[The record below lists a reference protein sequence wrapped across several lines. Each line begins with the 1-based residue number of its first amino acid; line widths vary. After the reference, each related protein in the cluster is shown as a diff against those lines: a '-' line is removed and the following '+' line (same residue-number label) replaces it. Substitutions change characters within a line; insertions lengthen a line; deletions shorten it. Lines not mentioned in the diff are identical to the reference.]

1 MKEDNTNSNKFTQ
14 VRTGYARAAML
25 LMAVN
30 LFMTGYVVTRLAQYT
45 SEPQD
50 PAQPATP
57 VAPTSANKS

>member
-45 SEPQD
+45 SETQE
-50 PAQPATP
+50 PAQTETP
-57 VAPTSANKS
+57 VATTSENKS

>member
-30 LFMTGYVVTRLAQYT
+30 LFMTGYVVTRLAELSTPEQEPVQTESVTTT
-45 SEPQD
+45 SSNQ
-50 PAQPATP
+50 Q
-57 VAPTSANKS
+57 